1 GPECADRK
9 KIITGKKPLSVA
21 NAEPWSDAPAVSSSA
36 SFASEDATATLIAR
50 MEQVPT
56 SRWYVVARIV
66 MGSATV
72 FDSFNALSIASVLPI
87 LVPLWH
93 ITAPEIGFLIG
104 ASYVG
109 QIIGALAFSWAAERY
124 GRVPCAAAA
133 TAIYA
138 IMSLACA
145 GAWSFSVLL

>member
-1 GPECADRK
+1 MSGWFVR
-9 KIITGKKPLSVA
+9 
-21 NAEPWSDAPAVSSSA
+21 
-36 SFASEDATATLIAR
+36 AR
-50 MEQVPT
+50 V
-56 SRWYVVARIV
+56 V
-66 MGSATV
+66 MGSATF
-72 FDSFNALSIASVLPI
+72 FDAFNALSIAFVLPI

-133 TAIYA
+133 RAA
-138 IMSLACA
+138 GDSPPSNWMMLASMQCLA
-145 GAWSFSVLL
+145 NKPSSKAT